1 MDEFEFGD
9 NEEGQ
14 FTLVYD
20 NIIKSKGLMP
30 VTRTLAV
37 DLSESGYMSVGD
49 FLKSLSDYDVENLLK
64 ISGDENSEQFSEIAL
79 MAEMLA
85 AGEGLTAFKD
95 IDTFSQRID
104 QFCAF
109 LAIESLARKG
119 LVKIYYENVS
129 FGEEMGN
136 KIIVE
141 KL

>member
-49 FLKSLSDYDVENLLK
+49 FL
-64 ISGDENSEQFSEIAL
+64 
-79 MAEMLA
+79 
-85 AGEGLTAFKD
+85 
-95 IDTFSQRID
+95 
-104 QFCAF
+104 
-109 LAIESLARKG
+109 
-119 LVKIYYENVS
+119 
-129 FGEEMGN
+129 
-136 KIIVE
+136 
-141 KL
+141 